1 MIYLPRFLG
10 RARLPAWLPAYL
22 CPAKTV
28 GPFIRS
34 ACLKA
39 RRLPSKTAR
48 KRSLQAV
55 LVPYKALGALA
66 LEAFL
71 PGEGGDAEVGLRV
84 RQGLGLG

>member
-1 MIYLPRFLG
+1 M
-10 RARLPAWLPAYL
+10 AVRLPARQI
-22 CPAKTV
+22 

-34 ACLKA
+34 ACLSPKTA
-39 RRLPSKTAR
+39 GAKTAR